1 MRISLSDSFTYPKLI
16 RFIMPSVMMMIF
28 TSIYCVVD
36 GFFVSNYVGKIPF
49 AALNLIYPFIAIMGG
64 IGFMIGTGGN
74 ALVSKTLGEKK
85 EELANQYF
93 SMLILFTILTG
104 IILSSIG
111 IAVLKPVS
119 ILLGATEEML
129 PHCITYGTYML
140 LFNTAFMLQYC
151 FQSFLITAE
160 KPKLGLYFTILAGC
174 TNMVLDLVL
183 VGFLNYGLS
192 GAAIASGMSQCIGG
206 ILPLIYFCKKNDSLL
221 HFKMTKLVWKPIMQA
236 CYNGMSEFLS
246 NISNNVVAMIF
257 NFQLI
262 HYLGDDGV
270 AAFGVIMYLNFVFIA
285 IFLGYSIGVAPVIG
299 YNYGANNH
307 KELKSLL
314 RKSLTLIF
322 TSGICMCLLAVG
334 FTDFFVKIFVSY
346 DPTLFNITVHGL
358 QLYSYS
364 FILCGINIFA
374 SSFFTAL
381 SNGKISAII
390 SSVRILVFQLACV
403 IILPLLIGVDG
414 IWLAVGVA
422 ELLSLF
428 VSLMYLKANQPIY
441 HY

>member
-183 VGFLNYGLS
+183 VGFLNYGLA